1 MGVGGFARLWSDVD
15 LFSAS
20 LEDFGTAKN
29 SVLSVCRR
37 EGGLEGRGRIGV
49 HEQGVCRREGGLEV

>member
-20 LEDFGTAKN
+20 LKAELPYLVKALGQDAGARYT
-29 SVLSVCRR
+29 LDW
-37 EGGLEGRGRIGV
+37 RI
-49 HEQGVCRREGGLEV
+49 R